1 VFITRSTNKRT
12 HQLHDTARD
21 PRCPIKR
28 EEEEEED
35 AFCLEWFDY
44 SNDLNTIET
53 EIDLLTERESFN
65 GGLVDENHLLEDKE
79 CEIKTEKNR

>member
-1 VFITRSTNKRT
+1 MNYMTP
-12 HQLHDTARD
+12 RD

-28 EEEEEED
+28 EEEKED

-53 EIDLLTERESFN
+53 EFDLLTLTERERVSMEVLSM
-65 GGLVDENHLLEDKE
+65 GIIH
-79 CEIKTEKNR
+79 